1 MAGGAAG
8 GFVSRAFESML
19 KECSFTKK
27 SPDLQKAIQTYQG
40 PFRSPLQISFPFFL
54 FFHFPLFI
62 QTFSSLFFQI
72 IARRRMQRLLKTRGN
87 GLEISKSV
95 IILNSEITPF
105 EFCSSGE
112 IESAGSVNAV
122 LSSAGNTLEG
132 PQAEL
137 VLNPLRLAF
146 ETKNLKL
153 MEPALDCLHVC
164 MFVCYC
170 LKCCR

>member
-27 SPDLQKAIQTYQG
+27 SPDLQKAIQTFQG
-40 PFRSPLQISFPFFL
+40 PLRSPLQISFPFFFL
-54 FFHFPLFI
+54 SLYTFFSNVF
-62 QTFSSLFFQI
+62 FSFFQI

-95 IILNSEITPF
+95 KTLNSEITPF

-164 MFVCYC
+164 MLVCYC

>member
-40 PFRSPLQISFPFFL
+40 PLRSPLQISFPFFFL
-54 FFHFPLFI
+54 SLSTFFFKRFL
-62 QTFSSLFFQI
+62 LFFQI

-95 IILNSEITPF
+95 KTLNSEITPF

-164 MFVCYC
+164 MLVCYC

>member
-40 PFRSPLQISFPFFL
+40 PFRSPLQISFPFLFSFTFHFL
-54 FFHFPLFI
+54 FKRFL
-62 QTFSSLFFQI
+62 LFFQI

-164 MFVCYC
+164 MLVCYC

>member
-19 KECSFTKK
+19 KECSVTKK

-40 PFRSPLQISFPFFL
+40 PFRSPLQISFPFFFL
-54 FFHFPLFI
+54 SLSTFFSNVFF
-62 QTFSSLFFQI
+62 LFFQI

>member
-40 PFRSPLQISFPFFL
+40 PFRSPLQISFPFFFL
-54 FFHFPLFI
+54 SLSTFFSNVFF
-62 QTFSSLFFQI
+62 LFFQI

>member
-8 GFVSRAFESML
+8 GFLSRAFESML

-27 SPDLQKAIQTYQG
+27 SPDLQKAIQTFQG
-40 PFRSPLQISFPFFL
+40 PLRSPLQISFPFFFVSL
-54 FFHFPLFI
+54 STFFSNVF
-62 QTFSSLFFQI
+62 FSFFQI

-87 GLEISKSV
+87 GLEIFKF
-95 IILNSEITPF
+95 IKILNSEITPF

-153 MEPALDCLHVC
+153 IEPALDCLHVC
-164 MFVCYC
+164 MFDC
-170 LKCCR
+170 LLLFKVL

>member
-19 KECSFTKK
+19 KECSVTKK

-40 PFRSPLQISFPFFL
+40 PLRSPLQISFPFFFL
-54 FFHFPLFI
+54 SLSTFFFKRFL
-62 QTFSSLFFQI
+62 LFFQI

-164 MFVCYC
+164 MLVCYC

>member
-27 SPDLQKAIQTYQG
+27 SPDLQKAIQIYQG
-40 PFRSPLQISFPFFL
+40 PLRSPLQISFPFFFL
-54 FFHFPLFI
+54 SLSTFFSNVFF
-62 QTFSSLFFQI
+62 LFFQI

-87 GLEISKSV
+87 GLEISKSI

-164 MFVCYC
+164 MLVCYC

>member
-40 PFRSPLQISFPFFL
+40 PLRSPLQISFPFFFL
-54 FFHFPLFI
+54 SLSTFFSNVFF
-62 QTFSSLFFQI
+62 LFFQI

-87 GLEISKSV
+87 GLEISKSI

-164 MFVCYC
+164 MLVCYC

>member
-40 PFRSPLQISFPFFL
+40 PLRSPLQISFPFFFL
-54 FFHFPLFI
+54 SLSTFFFKRFL
-62 QTFSSLFFQI
+62 LFFQI

-164 MFVCYC
+164 MLVCYC